1 MAGMFDD
8 LIPSDGAR
16 SASKQPGMFDDL
28 VPQRQAPGL
37 LGRVKDAVRSFE
49 AGGDRG
55 ISGLLGLPAD
65 AAQLVVAGKDYADA
79 FIAGRP
85 YNDLKAERDAKA
97 LVRPEQFERFGSAA
111 VGRSLDAARGPEY
124 KPQTQLGEYAR
135 TVGEFLP
142 NAAGGG
148 LSAGARAARVVIPGV
163 ASEAAG
169 QVTQGTA
176 AEPWARAGVGIA
188 TGLGVNAA
196 TRPGTAA
203 GTIARAAGDLA
214 PAERQVALGRYD
226 ELMAAARENNIPL
239 SPAFAWDAATNGAS
253 DMASLYRHAEAMGRM
268 RGFNAQMPG
277 AVDQAARA
285 RFEAVAP
292 VDSAPTLLGE
302 RVSEAAQQALDT
314 SPTGR
319 NVEAAL
325 QATGPRVTPDQAG
338 QVIQR
343 ELRGVVDARE
353 AARSQQ
359 AARDYSIAREAPER
373 IGIERTVTVERPGP
387 PVLQTLDNG
396 EVRPLGYEPPPQGP
410 STLASTAPTRPDA
423 PVQAGARGPSL
434 ARYIAENGGIGLERG
449 DIKAAGLDRFRQPGV
464 SNLVREDGLSIDNY
478 WRTRLIEQG
487 YLPPD
492 TAGAGMQRNVH
503 DEIVNLLE
511 EEARGRRTYPYDY
524 LGRDDATGFGQAR
537 DEFAA
542 ASSQA
547 QNDLRR
553 ALTEAGI
560 DPRSADPGALD
571 RAAAALVR
579 GETNDPLS
587 AFESVV
593 MAAREP
599 ASRGPASRLV
609 PTTVTEEISAP
620 RFGQANPQAALDAIS
635 RQVRTAKGD
644 VRSELE
650 RVRRDFLEY
659 GTDPVSG
666 VRETDLSVEGLL
678 HARERLDFRLSEA
691 QRVGDATK
699 VRDLQTVR
707 AALDEQLKGVP
718 EVALADANFAANS
731 RPLEPFTG
739 NAPLA
744 RVTQQDPLTGRMAT
758 PTEQVPSHLQGASA
772 TREFLANAT
781 PEARQALEG
790 RVTTQILDQARGFDG
805 RVSVDRLRSAMRE
818 SEDVLS
824 QVPEV
829 RERLGRVVDAQ
840 AARDRLNG
848 TLVGKLAARDRTTAQ
863 AIDTLF
869 PRGGDL
875 LPNGERE
882 IGAAVAALVR
892 QNPEAARQLVRA
904 KLESVFNSAT
914 KDLQGGANQMGG
926 ARYRAQ
932 LVGNPQEAANIAAAA
947 RALPNGDTLADGFGR
962 FLDVLNAS
970 GRRQN
975 VGSRTAY
982 NEEFLREARDGSRG
996 EEALRLAAGGFVKLP
1011 AKVQERLERWRLGR
1025 NVDELA
1031 RLFSDPD
1038 AVTAFRG
1045 LIATGDRGGN
1055 IAGPVA
1061 RLTAIASHSS
1071 TQPRESR

>member
-1 MAGMFDD
+1 
-8 LIPSDGAR
+8 
-16 SASKQPGMFDDL
+16 MFDDL
-28 VPQRQAPGL
+28 VPNAQAPGV

-55 ISGLLGLPAD
+55 IAGLLGLPAD

-79 FIAGRP
+79 FISGRP
-85 YNDLKAERDAKA
+85 YNELKAERDAKA
-97 LVRPEQFERFGSAA
+97 LVRPEIFSRFGSEAI
-111 VGRSLDAARGPEY
+111 GKSLDASRGPEY
-124 KPQTQLGEYAR
+124 KPQTTVGEYAR

-169 QVTQGTA
+169 QATQGTA
-176 AEPWARAGVGIA
+176 AEPWVRAGVGIA
-188 TGLGVNAA
+188 AGLGVNAV

-203 GTIARAAGDLA
+203 STVARAAGDLA

-226 ELMAAARENNIPL
+226 DLMAAARENNIPL

-285 RFEAVAP
+285 RFEAIAP
-292 VDSAPTLLGE
+292 VDNTPTLLGE
-302 RVSEAAQQALDT
+302 RVADAAQQALDT
-314 SPTGR
+314 SPAGR

-325 QATGPRVTPDQAG
+325 QATGPRVTQDQAG

-343 ELRGVVDARE
+343 ELRGVADARE
-353 AARSQQ
+353 ELRSTQ
-359 AARDYSIAREAPER
+359 AARDYEAARAAPER
-373 IGIERTVTVERPGP
+373 IGIDRTVTVERPGP
-387 PVLQTLDNG
+387 PALQTLDNG

-410 STLASTAPTRPDA
+410 NTLASTAPTRPDA
-423 PVQAGARGPSL
+423 PAQIGARGPSL

-449 DIKAAGLDRFRQPGV
+449 DIKAAGLDRYRQPGV
-464 SNLVREDGLSIDNY
+464 ANLVRDDGLSIDNF

-492 TAGAGMQRNVH
+492 TVGGMQRNVH
-503 DEIVNLLE
+503 DEIINLLE
-511 EEARGRRTYPYDY
+511 QEARGRRTYPYDY
-524 LGRDDATGFGQAR
+524 LGRDDVSGFGQAR

-542 ASSQA
+542 AASQA
-547 QNDLRR
+547 QTDLRR
-553 ALTEAGI
+553 ALTEVGVDVRA
-560 DPRSADPGALD
+560 ADAGALD

-579 GETNDPLS
+579 GEQNDPL
-587 AFESVV
+587 AAYENAV

-599 ASRGPASRLV
+599 VSRGPVSRMV

-620 RFGQANPQAALDAIS
+620 RFGQVNPQAALDAID
-635 RQVRTAKGD
+635 RQVRSAKGD

-650 RVRRDFLEY
+650 QVRRDFLEY

-666 VRETDLSVEGLL
+666 VRETDLSIEGLL

-691 QRVGDATK
+691 QRVRDGTK
-699 VRDLQTVR
+699 VRDLQIVR
-707 AALDEQLKGVP
+707 RALDEQLKSAP
-718 EVALADANFAANS
+718 EVAQADANFAANS

-744 RVTQQDPLTGRMAT
+744 RVTQRDPLTGRMAT

-781 PEARQALEG
+781 PEARQVFEG
-790 RVTTQILDQARGFDG
+790 RVSTQILDQARGFDG

-824 QVPEV
+824 LVPEV

-840 AARDRLNG
+840 TARDRLNS
-848 TLVGKLAARDRTTAQ
+848 TLVGKLASRDQTTAR

-932 LVGNPQEAANIAAAA
+932 LVGNPQEAANVVAAV
-947 RALPNGDTLADGFGR
+947 RALPNGDVLADGFGR
-962 FLDVLNAS
+962 FLDVLGAS

-982 NEEFLREARDGSRG
+982 NEEFLREARDGSRV
-996 EEALRLAAGGFVKLP
+996 EEAARLAAGGFVKLP

-1038 AVTAFRG
+1038 AVPAFRG
-1045 LIATGDRGGN
+1045 LISTSERGGN

-1061 RLTAIASHSS
+1061 RLTAIASRSS